1 MDAVCQVGELLRVV
15 EDLDALGVG
24 VVAHRE
30 RPGDGG
36 GELPVSQAAQ
46 TKHPILKPSHQT
58 LTCFTGFYANHQHD
72 VGYYSLWEKSHSRDD
87 VFKCRVLFL

>member
-36 GELPVSQAAQ
+36 GELPVSQTAQ
-46 TKHPILKPSHQT
+46 TKYPNLTSSRQT
-58 LTCFTGFYANHQHD
+58 LTCFTGFDANHQHE
-72 VGYYSLWEKSHSRDD
+72 VGYYS
-87 VFKCRVLFL
+87 V